1 MSNIV
6 IWQESGAQVKIY
18 YLFVLLA
25 FVYILLKYRKSKFSI
40 LIILIF
46 FNGLF
51 AFYGKNLQNGYRIF
65 IVILTLYWL
74 FKLGPFNYSQYAN
87 VIISFIFFTITF
99 LFTTLKNNDYFL
111 IIFSQ
116 YARYFILFSLFFILK
131 KYCTNSTFS
140 LWLEKLIYDIL
151 IIQIVLSVVKIV
163 IIGPTESIVGSV
175 ASQGGAVATSLP
187 MLGFMVIWVT
197 KKGKLDRNDWLLI
210 AGLGFIGFMSLKRA
224 IWFILPVL
232 IALLMFYVPRRK
244 IPKKVIFLSL
254 LAVPLIFYIGIR
266 LEPTLNR
273 EGKIWG
279 SFDPLYAYNYAQVY
293 TFGDKDK
300 DEKGAGRG
308 GATMLLFNKIVN
320 NNINEKDWTGYGL
333 RFIYAVDYNEFRDLN
348 LGINN
353 LGSATGVFQTM
364 VSNGYIGIIAL
375 LWFILSILLN
385 TKYRRLRIVII
396 LFFCWEYFFYTGIV
410 VRELSLSFLLIF
422 VVIFSDVIKPEI
434 IPSKDLPVLHET

>member
-1 MSNIV
+1 M
-6 IWQESGAQVKIY
+6 
-18 YLFVLLA
+18 
-25 FVYILLKYRKSKFSI
+25 
-40 LIILIF
+40 
-46 FNGLF
+46 
-51 AFYGKNLQNGYRIF
+51 
-65 IVILTLYWL
+65 
-74 FKLGPFNYSQYAN
+74 
-87 VIISFIFFTITF
+87 
-99 LFTTLKNNDYFL
+99 
-111 IIFSQ
+111 
-116 YARYFILFSLFFILK
+116 
-131 KYCTNSTFS
+131 
-140 LWLEKLIYDIL
+140 
-151 IIQIVLSVVKIV
+151 
-163 IIGPTESIVGSV
+163 

-300 DEKGAGRG
+300 DEKKAGRG